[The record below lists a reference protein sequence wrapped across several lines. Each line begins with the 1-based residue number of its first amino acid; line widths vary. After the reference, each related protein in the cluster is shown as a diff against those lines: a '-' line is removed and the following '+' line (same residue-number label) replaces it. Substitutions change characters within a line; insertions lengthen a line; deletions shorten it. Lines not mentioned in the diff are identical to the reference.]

1 MEIPISTLNGITTY
15 ISQLIAVEYKE
26 GKITLIA
33 DIKEKNE
40 DGFTKEGYE
49 PRTVELTTE
58 LSGAIIALFS

>member
-1 MEIPISTLNGITTY
+1 MEIPISTQGGVTTY
-15 ISQLIAVEYKE
+15 ISQLLAVSYAD
-26 GKITLIA
+26 GKITLVA

-40 DGFTKEGYE
+40 DGFVKEGYE

>member
-15 ISQLIAVEYKE
+15 ISQLIAVGYKE

-33 DIKEKNE
+33 DIKEKNK
-40 DGFTKEGYE
+40 DGFIKEGYE
-49 PRTVELTTE
+49 PVTVELDTN